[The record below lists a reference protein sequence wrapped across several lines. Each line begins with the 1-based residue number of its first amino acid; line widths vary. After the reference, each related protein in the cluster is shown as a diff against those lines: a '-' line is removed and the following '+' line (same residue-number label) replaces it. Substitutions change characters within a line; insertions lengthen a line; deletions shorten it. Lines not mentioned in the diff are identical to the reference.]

1 MGIISLRNKIEIE
14 DGVAMLRYEK
24 ILKIKSDLEDVKHN
38 LEDIVIQLNELLKN
52 EELVFDLRLI
62 LNELVVNG
70 VIHGNKLDI
79 DKKVELRVVMDESNI
94 QIKVMDEGHGFEYD
108 RDSYD
113 PLDMKS
119 SGRGLFI
126 VDGLSDELSISNEG
140 VSVVKYLS

>member
-1 MGIISLRNKIEIE
+1 
-14 DGVAMLRYEK
+14 MLKYEK
-24 ILKIKSDLEDVKHN
+24 ILKIKSDLDDVKNN
-38 LEDIVIQLNELLKN
+38 LEDIVEQLNKLLKN
-52 EELVFDLRLI
+52 EDLMFDLRLI

-70 VIHGNKLDI
+70 VIHGNKLDEN
-79 DKKVELRVVMDESNI
+79 KKVELRVLIEDNNI

-126 VDGLSDELSISNEG
+126 VDGLSDELSISDEG

>member
-1 MGIISLRNKIEIE
+1 
-14 DGVAMLRYEK
+14 MLKYEK
-24 ILKIKSDLEDVKHN
+24 VLNIKSDLEDVKHN
-38 LEDIVIQLNELLKN
+38 LEDMVKQLNELLKN
-52 EELVFDLRLI
+52 EELMFDLRLI

-70 VIHGNKLDI
+70 VIHGNKLDRN
-79 DKKVELRVVMDESNI
+79 KKVELKVVIDENNI
-94 QIKVMDEGHGFEYD
+94 QIKVLDEGHGFEYD

-126 VDGLSDELSISNEG
+126 VDGLSDELRISDEG

>member
-1 MGIISLRNKIEIE
+1 
-14 DGVAMLRYEK
+14 MLKYEK
-24 ILKIKSDLEDVKHN
+24 ILKIKSDLDDVKNN
-38 LEDIVIQLNELLKN
+38 LEDIVEQLNQLLKN
-52 EELVFDLRLI
+52 EDLMFDLRLI

-70 VIHGNKLDI
+70 VIHGNKLDEN
-79 DKKVELRVVMDESNI
+79 KKVELRVVIEDNNI

-126 VDGLSDELSISNEG
+126 VDGLSDELSISDEG

>member
-1 MGIISLRNKIEIE
+1 
-14 DGVAMLRYEK
+14 MLKYEK
-24 ILKIKSDLEDVKHN
+24 ILKIKSDLDDVKHN
-38 LEDIVIQLNELLKN
+38 LEDIVEQLNSLLKN
-52 EELVFDLRLI
+52 EELMFDLRLI

-70 VIHGNKLDI
+70 VIHGNRLDEN
-79 DKKVELRVVMDESNI
+79 KKVELRVVIEDNNI
-94 QIKVMDEGHGFEYD
+94 KIKVMDEGHGFEYD

-126 VDGLSDELSISNEG
+126 VDGLSDELSISDEG

>member
-1 MGIISLRNKIEIE
+1 
-14 DGVAMLRYEK
+14 MLKYEK
-24 ILKIKSDLEDVKHN
+24 ILKIKSDLDDVKHN
-38 LEDIVIQLNELLKN
+38 LEDIVEQLNSLLKN
-52 EELVFDLRLI
+52 EELMFDLRLI

-70 VIHGNKLDI
+70 VIHGNRLDEN
-79 DKKVELRVVMDESNI
+79 KKVELRVVIEDNNI
-94 QIKVMDEGHGFEYD
+94 KIKVMDEGHGFEYD

-126 VDGLSDELSISNEG
+126 VDGLSDELSISDDG